1 MATLLFIAL
10 IGLPA
15 VAFVLWPLL
24 RGRTAPTG
32 LLPIPS
38 ADDREDELSEAKLAL
53 YRALKEIEFDYRAG
67 HLSDDDYQALRGRYE
82 ARAAQVLKEL
92 DQLAA
97 RRPRV
102 KPEAPAPSRP
112 RIAREARPWT
122 RSPLAITAGA
132 VLLLIFGVTL
142 GLGVARYTEPDRTV
156 VPPGS
161 RLPVPIEA
169 QPPLAGAPRGAAS
182 ALPRPI
188 APEML
193 AGMLQAARASLFEG
207 RYQEAIAAYQAVLK
221 RDPRNV
227 DALTHLALIVA
238 IGGHSDPALESLE
251 KALAIDP
258 NYPPA
263 HLYRGQ
269 ILYEAKQ
276 DYRGAVEAWEKFVAL
291 APRGEETA
299 RVTRLIQEA
308 KGRMLKP
315 QR

>member
-15 VAFVLWPLL
+15 IAFVLWPLL
-24 RGRTAPTG
+24 RGRTASAG
-32 LLPIPS
+32 VLAIPS
-38 ADDREDELSEAKLAL
+38 ADDREEELNEAKLAL
-53 YRALKEIEFDYRAG
+53 YRALKEIEFDFRAG
-67 HLSDDDYQALRGRYE
+67 HLSDEDYQALRARYE
-82 ARAAQVLKEL
+82 GRAAQVLKEL

-122 RSPLAITAGA
+122 RSPLAIMAGA
-132 VLLLIFGVTL
+132 IVLVIFGLAL
-142 GLGVARYTEPDRTV
+142 GLGVARYTEPDRTM

-169 QPPLAGAPRGAAS
+169 QPPLAATPGAGS
-182 ALPRPI
+182 APARPI

-221 RDPRNV
+221 RDPRNA
-227 DALTHLALIVA
+227 DAMTHLALIVA
-238 IGGHSDPALESLE
+238 IGGHSDAALESLAR
-251 KALAIDP
+251 ALAIDP

-263 HLYRGQ
+263 YLYRGQ
-269 ILYEAKQ
+269 ILYDAKQ
-276 DYRGAVEAWEKFVAL
+276 DYPGAVEAWEKFVAL
-291 APRGEETA
+291 VPRGEETA

-308 KGRMLKP
+308 KGRLLKP